1 MHLLFTLLLQTTLG
15 DDQTKLIGNQNGS
28 GGKRRAYASIPAQPD
43 QEGAGRRETRQ
54 WRKRWVNP
62 EEEREMGTF
71 QGWAIQSARTPRSL
85 SPAVTSVSP
94 TRKPHLSNQLKMG
107 AKSPDQQLISSS
119 RSISPSVATH
129 LLAGPQLPRVC
140 GEGWTEWMWRLCDPK
155 PPILSTS
162 LQHAGPAGCTSPSH
176 LPVLCQHLPWAPCG
190 SGLAILPQPLCPCL
204 PWTHHP
210 SAGSTAQHCL
220 TGWGPCESPG

>member
-1 MHLLFTLLLQTTLG
+1 MG
-15 DDQTKLIGNQNGS
+15 EPRGGERNGNFPRVGHSICQDS
-28 GGKRRAYASIPAQPD
+28 PIAVARRD
-43 QEGAGRRETRQ
+43 
-54 WRKRWVNP
+54 
-62 EEEREMGTF
+62 
-71 QGWAIQSARTPRSL
+71 L
-85 SPAVTSVSP
+85 SVPH
-94 TRKPHLSNQLKMG
+94 RKPHLSNQLKMG

-119 RSISPSVATH
+119 RSLSPSVATH
-129 LLAGPQLPRVC
+129 LLAGPQLPHVC

-220 TGWGPCESPG
+220 TGWDPCESPG